1 MIQFL
6 IDEDVTPKLQGVAN
20 DRGYTAYA
28 VQYLDQKGAPDFVL
42 RRLMLDQNLTL
53 VTGNWKDFRP
63 MLAREGIHPG
73 AISLPDVP
81 RADQIRLFH
90 AAIDHIEGS
99 DPPLDMI
106 NTVLVLNEQG
116 RSHNSTS
123 RSNKATQR
131 YRDEVISVPLC
142 LCVSPI
148 RSFRYPPR

>member
-6 IDEDVTPKLQGVAN
+6 IDEDVTPKLAVVAAE
-20 DRGYTAYA
+20 RGYTAYA
-28 VQYLDQKGAPDFVL
+28 VQYLNQKGAPDFVL
-42 RRLMLDQNLTL
+42 RRRMLDENLTL

-81 RADQIRLFH
+81 RADQIRLFQT
-90 AAIDHIEGS
+90 AVDYIEGS

-116 RSHNSTS
+116 EV
-123 RSNKATQR
+123 TQLT
-131 YRDEVISVPLC
+131 IP
-142 LCVSPI
+142 
-148 RSFRYPPR
+148 